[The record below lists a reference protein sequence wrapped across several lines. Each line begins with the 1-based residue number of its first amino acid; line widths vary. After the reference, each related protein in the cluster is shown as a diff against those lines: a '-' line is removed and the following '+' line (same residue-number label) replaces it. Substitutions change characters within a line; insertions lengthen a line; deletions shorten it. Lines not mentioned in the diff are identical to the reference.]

1 MSLDAGGNMS
11 AAMYVV
17 KRSGQRQDV
26 SFDRITN
33 RIKKLAYGLS
43 ELCDPVRVAQ
53 TVTAGVY
60 AGVSTTEL
68 DTLAAETA
76 AALTATHPDYALLAA
91 RIAVSNLH
99 KCTVKSFSETMKQL
113 HAYTR
118 PFRSDGEQR
127 HHAPLISE
135 ETWEVIHENADV
147 LDGAII
153 HDRDYDYDFFG
164 FKTLERSYLLRI
176 DGAVVERPQ
185 HMLMRVAVGIHGA
198 DIPNVLKTY
207 SLLSERWFT
216 HATPTLFNAGTPRPQ
231 LSSCFLLTMKEDSID
246 GIYDTLKQCASISK
260 VRAAASA
267 MSSLRSLDHLR
278 DAGLEPWQAAGGI
291 GLAVHNIRA
300 TNSYIAGTNGMS
312 NGIIPMLRVF
322 NDTARYV
329 DQVRAGCSLTASPHR
344 TCIGAP
350 LKVWFKGGR
359 VRANEVSEQT
369 ALTGRRQAQGWV
381 RHLPGALARGH
392 L

>member
-1 MSLDAGGNMS
+1 
-11 AAMYVV
+11 MYVI

-43 ELCDPVRVAQ
+43 GLCDPVRVAQ

-60 AGVSTTEL
+60 AGVTTTEL

-99 KCTVKSFSETMKQL
+99 KSTVKSFSETMKQL
-113 HAYTR
+113 HECTR
-118 PFRSDGEQR
+118 PFRTDGEQR

-135 ETWEVIHENADV
+135 ETWAVIRENAET

-176 DGAVVERPQ
+176 NGAVVERPQ

-198 DIPNVLKTY
+198 DIHNVLKTY

-260 VRAAASA
+260 VRRAAASV

-278 DAGLEPWQAAGGI
+278 DA
-291 GLAVHNIRA
+291 
-300 TNSYIAGTNGMS
+300 
-312 NGIIPMLRVF
+312 
-322 NDTARYV
+322 
-329 DQVRAGCSLTASPHR
+329 
-344 TCIGAP
+344 
-350 LKVWFKGGR
+350 
-359 VRANEVSEQT
+359 
-369 ALTGRRQAQGWV
+369 ALV
-381 RHLPGALARGH
+381 P
-392 L
+392 